1 MALELMYIT
10 NRPDVARLAQES
22 GVDRIW
28 IDMEYIGKEQRQ
40 KGLDTVKSYH
50 TIADIKRLR
59 PLITRAA
66 LQVRINPIHKN
77 TSDEIEN
84 TICAGADYIMLPYFK
99 TSDEVRYFIKEV
111 NGRCKTMLLLETK
124 EAVEHLDKILHL
136 PGIDE
141 VHIGLN
147 DLHLAY
153 GKNFMFELL
162 ADGTVENICRK
173 LSGAGVKYG
182 FGGIARLGHGYLP
195 AEYVIS
201 EHYRLQ
207 SSLAILSRS
216 FCNANNIKDLSMIKQ
231 DFENG
236 IKEIRMRE
244 KEVSQYT
251 EQEFEIN
258 RREVI
263 KRVDKIVE
271 EIKSNEKI

>member
-124 EAVEHLDKILHL
+124 EAVEHLDKILNL

-162 ADGTVENICRK
+162 QTPNYSQWKIKVHFSRHDCCDHVLMVRQYLHFSVFHRKGNALTSSDIKLTVACID
-173 LSGAGVKYG
+173 
-182 FGGIARLGHGYLP
+182 FQ
-195 AEYVIS
+195 S
-201 EHYRLQ
+201 ECIM
-207 SSLAILSRS
+207 LAHMPTPLL
-216 FCNANNIKDLSMIKQ
+216 F
-231 DFENG
+231 
-236 IKEIRMRE
+236 
-244 KEVSQYT
+244 
-251 EQEFEIN
+251 
-258 RREVI
+258 
-263 KRVDKIVE
+263 
-271 EIKSNEKI
+271 